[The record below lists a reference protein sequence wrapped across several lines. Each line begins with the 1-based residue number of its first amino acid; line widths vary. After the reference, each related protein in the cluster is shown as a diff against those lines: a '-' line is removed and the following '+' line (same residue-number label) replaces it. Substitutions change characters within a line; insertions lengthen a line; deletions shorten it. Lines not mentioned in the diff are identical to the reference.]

1 MLASHSAKT
10 KNGDISEVFEN
21 LGLKSSTSVKLS
33 EKTVTNE
40 EDLSFSGTPSLSSE
54 EMPELFFEKETSIPD
69 FEREPVY
76 ELDRFE
82 KSSLKVEK
90 MLTPP
95 PDFKA
100 ALSKLPES
108 IQENFK
114 RILNADIVG
123 IWPIKNDV
131 LLNKR

>member
-1 MLASHSAKT
+1 M
-10 KNGDISEVFEN
+10 
-21 LGLKSSTSVKLS
+21 KLS

-69 FEREPVY
+69 IEREPVY

-90 MLTPP
+90 MLMPP